1 MSSYFITICQYFIV
15 YIGDKGSKGQKGN
28 PGRRGITGRPGL
40 PGPPGPPGCVCKM
53 KLILDE
59 FNFIVP
65 SINRQEQDIIDTTV
79 YHILPGPPGPI
90 KNSYC
95 VQGQ

>member
-1 MSSYFITICQYFIV
+1 MSSYFLTINQYFIV

-28 PGRRGITGRPGL
+28 TGRRGSTGRPGL
-40 PGPPGPPGCVCKM
+40 PGPPGPPGCVCKR
-53 KLILDE
+53 KIILDE

-65 SINRQEQDIIDTTV
+65 SMNRQQQDIIDTTV
-79 YHILPGPPGPI
+79 NREYPGPLGPI

-95 VQGQ
+95 VQG